1 MSGSINP
8 ERDNN
13 REKTFLKGP
22 SVTEGLTERPR
33 PVRKTER
40 ERQVRLRGSKV
51 GCARHRQSRLNHNS
65 QQSKVIKYVN
75 KQERNEEAERQ
86 VHMFRRKYY
95 SCFLKALQT
104 MFILTL
110 FSQDKLFGTYHL
122 KIHLAMFGPNI

>member
-1 MSGSINP
+1 M
-8 ERDNN
+8 
-13 REKTFLKGP
+13 
-22 SVTEGLTERPR
+22 
-33 PVRKTER
+33 
-40 ERQVRLRGSKV
+40 RLRGSKV
-51 GCARHRQSRLNHNS
+51 GCERHLQSRLNHS
-65 QQSKVIKYVN
+65 SKQSKVIKYVS

-122 KIHLAMFGPNI
+122 KIHLAVFGPNI